1 MCRLGQVPRDQ
12 LPPYLAMAADLRSR
26 IERGELQPGEQVPS
40 LDQLAREYDVSRA
53 TAQKALRVLREEGT
67 VETRPRWGTFVADRS

>member
-1 MCRLGQVPRDQ
+1 MIPDS
-12 LPPYLAMAADLRSR
+12 LPSPSAPA
-26 IERGELQPGEQVPS
+26 GEQVPS
-40 LDQLAREYDVSRA
+40 LDLLAREYNVSRA